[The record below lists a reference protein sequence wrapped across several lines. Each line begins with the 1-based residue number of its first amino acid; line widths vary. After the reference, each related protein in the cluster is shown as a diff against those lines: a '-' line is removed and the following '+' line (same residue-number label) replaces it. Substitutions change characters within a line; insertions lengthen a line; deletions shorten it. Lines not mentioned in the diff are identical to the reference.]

1 MPFWSRPAAFIKSLW
16 EKISEIP
23 RNIPPGQRRIILVC
37 CGAALVVILFLL
49 VLLLVVDHRR
59 SAPPDTGQEL
69 RNALGPRSISPEE
82 LFLPEEP
89 EFLPDV
95 LLNRDPAPWTAA
107 DARPFWTDPL
117 EGGEELWLERI
128 ETVID
133 DLLEHI
139 P

>member
-1 MPFWSRPAAFIKSLW
+1 MPFWSRPAAFIKSLG
-16 EKISEIP
+16 EKISEIL
-23 RNIPPGQRRIILVC
+23 RTISPGQRRIILL
-37 CGAALVVILFLL
+37 CGTAALALILFLL
-49 VLLLVVDHRR
+49 VLLVVVDHRR
-59 SAPPDTGQEL
+59 GAPPDTGQEL
-69 RNALGPRSISPEE
+69 RSALGPRPIAPEE

-89 EFLPDV
+89 DFLPDV
-95 LLNRDPAPWTAA
+95 LLNREPAPWTAE
-107 DARPFWTDPL
+107 DVRPFWTDPL